1 MQYEGNAYRAY
12 EHEVEPEDEP
22 RWTLKCWTFFWA
34 GDPECA
40 SLTEEGGMLKLGGGI
55 SSH

>member
-40 SLTEEGGMLKLGGGI
+40 SLMEEGGMLKLGGGI